1 MPRKSVLHA
10 DRRRGCRGAP
20 AAGDAG
26 PETGPGRA
34 SSRVRPGLVP
44 RPPGRRLEP
53 LARSVTM
60 ESAQGCPKR
69 LEETDLGAADG
80 PRRIR
85 RTVGVLVTLDLTG
98 SARRVR

>member
-1 MPRKSVLHA
+1 MNATEECAHA

-20 AAGDAG
+20 SAGDTG
-26 PETGPGRA
+26 PETGSG
-34 SSRVRPGLVP
+34 PGLGP

-53 LARSVTM
+53 LVRSVTM

-69 LEETDLGAADG
+69 FEETGLGAADG

-85 RTVGVLVTLDLTG
+85 RTVGVLVTLDRTG

>member
-1 MPRKSVLHA
+1 MNATEECAHA
-10 DRRRGCRGAP
+10 DRRRGCRGTP
-20 AAGDAG
+20 FAGDTG
-26 PETGPGRA
+26 PETGSGPGPVPPPA
-34 SSRVRPGLVP
+34 GCRP
-44 RPPGRRLEP
+44 EP

-69 LEETDLGAADG
+69 FEETGLGAADG

>member
-1 MPRKSVLHA
+1 
-10 DRRRGCRGAP
+10 
-20 AAGDAG
+20 
-26 PETGPGRA
+26 
-34 SSRVRPGLVP
+34 
-44 RPPGRRLEP
+44 
-53 LARSVTM
+53 M

-85 RTVGVLVTLDLTG
+85 RTVGVLVTLDLIG